1 MTMRTFLEMM
11 SLQDR
16 VAIVTGGA
24 GHIGR
29 AIAGGLVDLGATIC
43 LVDRSETELDYARKM
58 LQKNWPD
65 ARIECLYVDL
75 EDEEQRIFLS
85 KVVLDRFG
93 GLDIL
98 VNNAGFVGDSKL
110 TGWVTDFESQSI
122 ETWRRAFEVNLT
134 AAFHLSQL
142 FSLPLRESGRGS
154 IINISS
160 IYGNLGPDMSLYN
173 GTAMGN
179 PAAYAVSKGG
189 VIQMTRWLSTT
200 MAPEVRV
207 NCVSP
212 GGVARNQPQA
222 FVERY
227 VARTP
232 LKRMGREEDF
242 LGAVCYFASDLSG
255 WVTGQNLVV
264 DGGWTAW

>member
-1 MTMRTFLEMM
+1 MAMRSFAQMM
-11 SLQDR
+11 SLKGR
-16 VAIVTGGA
+16 VALVTGGA
-24 GHIGR
+24 GHIGG
-29 AIAGGLVDLGATIC
+29 AIAAGLTELGATVC
-43 LVDRSETELDYARKM
+43 LVDRSEESLQRARAE
-58 LQKNWPD
+58 LQKGRAD
-65 ARIECLYVDL
+65 AGIECMCIDL
-75 EDEEQRIFLS
+75 ENEQERISLAGQV
-85 KVVLDRFG
+85 KDRFG
-93 GLDIL
+93 RLDIL
-98 VNNAGFVGDSKL
+98 VNNAGFVGDSNL

-142 FSLPLRESGRGS
+142 FSGPLRASGQGS

-160 IYGNLGPDMSLYN
+160 IYGNVGPDMSLYD

-189 VIQMTRWLSTT
+189 IIQMTRWLSTT
-200 MAPEVRV
+200 LAPEVRV

-212 GGVARNQPQA
+212 GGVARNQPDA

-242 LGAVCYFASDLSG
+242 MGAVCYFASDLSG

>member
-1 MTMRTFLEMM
+1 MRTFAEMM
-11 SLQDR
+11 SLR
-16 VAIVTGGA
+16 NRLAVVTGGA

-29 AIAGGLVDLGATIC
+29 AIAAGLTELGATVC
-43 LVDRSETELDYARKM
+43 LVDRSEEDLKHAKAELQQSR
-58 LQKNWPD
+58 PD
-65 ARIECLYVDL
+65 AGIECMCIDL
-75 EDEEQRIFLS
+75 ENEQERISFA
-85 KVVLDRFG
+85 VQVADRFG
-93 GLDIL
+93 RLDIL
-98 VNNAGFVGDSKL
+98 INNAGFVGDSNL

-142 FSLPLRESGRGS
+142 FSQRLRASGQGS

-160 IYGNLGPDMSLYN
+160 IYGNVGPDMSLYD

-189 VIQMTRWLSTT
+189 IIQMTRWLSTT

-212 GGVARNQPQA
+212 GGVGRNQPKA

-242 LGAVCYFASDLSG
+242 VGAVCYFASDLSG